1 MFEFLVGAY
10 IFFDIVLLIMG
21 IWAFLF
27 YWLETIKTWDR
38 YNRSE
43 YNAAKVRLTMAVAA
57 TVTVASILMLGPV
70 ALIPI
75 LSFAA
80 FKFWRFTDEEA

>member
-27 YWLETIKTWDR
+27 YWLETVKTRDR
-38 YNRSE
+38 YDRTE
-43 YNAAKVRLTMAVAA
+43 YNTAKVRLTMAVAA